1 MPNLTA
7 VIGANTSKFVEEI
20 KSAKYM
26 LEKFVDE
33 TKNAKDSVEDN
44 VSVTNEQ
51 VNAYKK
57 VVKTLEQVASGTMN
71 TKQQQAALSSSVKE
85 LKIQWANLSNTA
97 KSGEFGKMLSS
108 TLVESQSALGQ
119 LTTQIKQAESE
130 LGNFGGGNIKRQLAD
145 LTKNLTNLT
154 AQYRAMSDAE
164 KQSASGQELAQKL
177 SDLRERAGSLK
188 DTVGDVQSE
197 IKVLASDTPNLD
209 VFNDLVGLSA
219 DALSTYSSIIAKVTG
234 DEKSLK
240 DAIATVMAVQ
250 SAANLLTKVTNAL
263 QSSSAIMLKVRAIQE
278 KAAAVAINIK
288 TAAEG
293 KSVVV
298 TKAATVAQRVFN
310 AVAKMNP
317 YVLLAMAIIGAG
329 AALLGFTKSM
339 NEATEAEKKAQR
351 EAEELKARQE
361 HLREQTNELNET
373 SAKTK
378 VKFYELQ
385 AQWKTLKTEADK
397 VKWINDNKSAF
408 EQLGISINTV
418 KTAEDV
424 FVNHTKAVCD
434 ALLARAVATKQ
445 AEQAANDL
453 IELDK
458 KRSEKSR
465 ASGDY
470 YETYHK
476 GDKISNEEAKAAG
489 VRTNRERTKT
499 TSLGGYTSHTTVED
513 LNEEEVKKVNQYRA
527 KQAAGRKKQLQRQ
540 YDDEEKVI
548 RDGYQKA
555 IQTVMD
561 SEHKLAELGD
571 KPKATGGG
579 SGGGKNNKPTKSE
592 PTYAKESLSD
602 LEAQLSKLQKDYK
615 DGLLPDLSKD
625 NYKKAV
631 KLLEDRIKDKK
642 IELGLE
648 VELPEGS
655 LEKINKEIQDKQ
667 ADLKLAV
674 NNESRQRIQKEIDD
688 LTKQKHDIE
697 ITLKPVVKEKDI
709 EDLEAEISEHQI
721 NVQANVNAQ
730 ITSGQ
735 PQTKADKAQSNADNL
750 KDELDFSKQIVKSYQ
765 EQYNLIKERQQ
776 LGAQLTSNEQ
786 KLVSIYEDAKDRVD
800 ALSESYKEAAKNA
813 NELRLNS
820 ELKKKTWEGVK
831 SGIGTLGDL
840 NGAVMNVGG
849 TWKNLAEQWYDMSP
863 FEQVTSAI
871 DATISTIETCI
882 SAYESINDI
891 IKLFG
896 EISEISAAKKIA
908 ANSTEMTS
916 DQTKMAMET
925 ANTQT
930 KLANDTAEN
939 TSEIGKLG
947 VKEAGAIAG
956 ATSSGAS
963 LPFPANIAAI
973 AAGVAAVV
981 AAFAMVF
988 SCFADGGIVGNGSKI
1003 GDYNIARVNGGEM
1016 ILNGTQQKRLFNLLN
1031 TDGGFTSGRIRKQ
1044 DVNFVIKGKALKGTL
1059 RNYDGMKKKI

>member
-7 VIGANTSKFVEEI
+7 VIGANTSKLVEEI

-26 LEKFVDE
+26 LEKFVDK
-33 TKNAKDSVEDN
+33 TKNAKESVEDN

-57 VVKTLEQVASGTMN
+57 VVKTLEQVVSGTMN

-130 LGNFGGGNIKRQLAD
+130 LGNFSGGNVKRQLMD

-164 KQSASGQELAQKL
+164 KQSAAGQELAQKL

-188 DTVGDVQSE
+188 DTVGDVQQE
-197 IKVLASDTPNLD
+197 IKTLASDTPNLD

-298 TKAATVAQRVFN
+298 TKAATVAQRIFN
-310 AVAKMNP
+310 AVAKANP
-317 YVLLAMAIIGAG
+317 YVLLATAILGAG
-329 AALLGFTKSM
+329 AALVAFSRKSD
-339 NEATEAEKKAQR
+339 EATEAEKKAQR

-361 HLREQTNELNET
+361 HLREQTEELNET
-373 SAKTK
+373 SAKTTT
-378 VKFYELQ
+378 KFYELQ
-385 AQWKTLKTEADK
+385 TQWKNLKTEAEK
-397 VKWINDNKSAF
+397 KKWIDDNKSAF
-408 EQLGISINTV
+408 SSLGISVNSVT
-418 KTAEDV
+418 TAESI
-424 FVNHTKAVCD
+424 FTKNTDAVCQ
-434 ALLARAVATKQ
+434 ALLARAVAAKK

-453 IELDK
+453 IKLDK
-458 KRSEKSR
+458 QSQEKSR
-465 ASGDY
+465 KTGDY
-470 YETYHK
+470 YVKAGLNDRVSVDERKRAGVNTLGGLSQK
-476 GDKISNEEAKAAG
+476 DLDKINANRRKDAQKQREERRK
-489 VRTNRERTKT
+489 
-499 TSLGGYTSHTTVED
+499 D
-513 LNEEEVKKVNQYRA
+513 LA
-527 KQAAGRKKQLQRQ
+527 KQKADIQKDYEESYKAQL
-540 YDDEEKVI
+540 EAEK
-548 RDGYQKA
+548 
-555 IQTVMD
+555 
-561 SEHKLAELGD
+561 KLASLGD

-579 SGGGKNNKPTKSE
+579 GGKNNKPTPSE

-602 LEAQLSKLQKDYK
+602 LEAQLSQLQKDYK

-655 LEKINKEIQDKQ
+655 LEKINKDIQAKQ
-667 ADLKLAV
+667 ADLNLAV
-674 NNESRQRIQKEIDD
+674 DNESRQKIQKEIDD

-697 ITLKPVVKEKDI
+697 ITLKPVVQEKDI
-709 EDLEAEISEHQI
+709 EDIEAEISEHQI
-721 NVQANVNAQ
+721 NVQTNVNAQ
-730 ITSGQ
+730 LTSGQ
-735 PQTKADKAQSNADNL
+735 HQSKSDKAQSNADNL
-750 KDELDFSKQIVKSYQ
+750 KEELDFNKQIVKSHQ
-765 EQYNLIKERQQ
+765 EQYNLIKERQK
-776 LGAQLTSNEQ
+776 LGTQLTSNEQ

-820 ELKKKTWEGVK
+820 EIKKKTWEGVK

-849 TWKNLAEQWYDMSP
+849 TWKNLTENWEDMSA
-863 FEQVTSAI
+863 FEQVTQAF
-871 DATISTIETCI
+871 DATISTIENVI
-882 SAYESINDI
+882 GAYEAINDM

-896 EISEISAAKKIA
+896 EISELSSAKKIA
-908 ANSTEMTS
+908 ANSSEMAS
-916 DQTKMAMET
+916 DQAKMAMES

-930 KLANDTAEN
+930 KIANDTAEN
-939 TSEIGKLG
+939 TSTIGKLG

-956 ATSSGAS
+956 ATESGAS
-963 LPFPANIAAI
+963 LPFPANLAAI
-973 AAGVAAVV
+973 AAGIAAVV
-981 AAFAMVF
+981 AGFAMVF

-1031 TDGGFTSGRIRKQ
+1031 TDGGFTNFRSRKQ